1 MTLRQ
6 QALLPLLPLLLLAS
20 LSGCA
25 LFEGE
30 PKPRPGVPE
39 AKACYSMLQKNPQ
52 AIPGYLIES
61 CSNRGAWVVEQI
73 DEQGLLLAKY
83 DFVNLSYAGQETGG
97 GFIAITALGEDHVAA
112 FRQLESQINQTL
124 LQLDRS

>member
-1 MTLRQ
+1 MILRRV
-6 QALLPLLPLLLLAS
+6 LPLLFLPLLLLS
-20 LSGCA
+20 LPSCA

-30 PKPRPGVPE
+30 PKPRPGVQE
-39 AKACYSMLQKNPQ
+39 AKACFSILQKNPQ

-61 CSNRGAWVVEQI
+61 CSNRGAWVVEQV

-97 GFIAITALGEDHVAA
+97 GFIEINALGEDRVLA
-112 FRQLESQINQTL
+112 FRQLESQINQAL

>member
-1 MTLRQ
+1 MILRQ
-6 QALLPLLPLLLLAS
+6 VRPLFLPLLLIS

-30 PKPRPGVPE
+30 PKPRPGVRE
-39 AKACYSMLQKNPQ
+39 AKACYSILEKNPQ

-61 CSNRGAWVVEQI
+61 CSNRGAWVVEQV

-97 GFIAITALGEDHVAA
+97 GFIEITALGEDRMAA
-112 FRQLESQINQTL
+112 FRQLEVQINQAL
-124 LQLDRS
+124 LRLDRS

>member
-6 QALLPLLPLLLLAS
+6 ILPLLLPLLLAS

-30 PKPRPGVPE
+30 AKPRPGVQE
-39 AKACYSMLQKNPQ
+39 AKACYSILQKNPQ

-97 GFIAITALGEDHVAA
+97 GFIEITALGEDRMVA
-112 FRQLESQINQTL
+112 FRQLEAQINQAL

>member
-6 QALLPLLPLLLLAS
+6 ILPLLLPLLLVS

-30 PKPRPGVPE
+30 AKPRPGVRE

-52 AIPGYLIES
+52 AIPGYFIES

-97 GFIAITALGEDHVAA
+97 GFIEITALGEDRMVA
-112 FRQLESQINQTL
+112 FRQLEAQINQAL